1 MCSLVSFL
9 FRSKAPFLGFWNRLW
24 LRMGSEV
31 FLCRSYSYN
40 MFNNSYSPNRSVYRM
55 MFKSL
60 KGLRGQSHKGVES
73 TNHWIS
79 QRFTSILLIPLSI
92 LFVVNFVRVFDK
104 PYIEVLKTFQHPVNN
119 LVALLF
125 ILISLWHYRQGIEV
139 VIEDY
144 VHDMGKRNLTLRLIG
159 IMCWFLVIVVIFSF
173 VSIYR
178 MEI

>member
-1 MCSLVSFL
+1 
-9 FRSKAPFLGFWNRLW
+9 
-24 LRMGSEV
+24 
-31 FLCRSYSYN
+31 
-40 MFNNSYSPNRSVYRM
+40 M

-173 VSIYR
+173 VSISR

>member
-1 MCSLVSFL
+1 MI
-9 FRSKAPFLGFWNRLW
+9 FR
-24 LRMGSEV
+24 
-31 FLCRSYSYN
+31 
-40 MFNNSYSPNRSVYRM
+40 
-55 MFKSL
+55 SL

-73 TNHWIS
+73 TNHWII

-104 PYIEVLKTFQHPVNN
+104 PFIEVLKTFQHPVNN

-144 VHDMGKRNLTLRLIG
+144 VHDLGKRNLRDYVLVSCYSSNFFFCNYIQNGNLG
-159 IMCWFLVIVVIFSF
+159 EENGFL
-173 VSIYR
+173 
-178 MEI
+178 